1 MSQKDVDVVRRSGE
15 HLSNTGELAPE
26 CYDPEVEFTLMP
38 AAPLQKTYKGLSG
51 LQQSLA
57 SVQEAWASIRWEA
70 REFVD
75 SDDVVVA
82 VWHYTVRS
90 HAGVELE
97 LDQGWAYW
105 MRNGK
110 IWRMEQHGS
119 KEEALEAAGLQE

>member
-1 MSQKDVDVVRRSGE
+1 MSQENVDVVRRSGE
-15 HLSNTGELAPE
+15 HLSDTGELDFE

-38 AAPLQKTYKGLSG
+38 DAPLHTTYKGLSG

-57 SVQEAWASIRWEA
+57 SVQEAWESIKWEA
-70 REFVD
+70 REFIE

-82 VWHYTVRS
+82 VWHYRVRAHS
-90 HAGVELE
+90 GVELE

-105 MRNGK
+105 MRDGK

-119 KEEALEAAGLQE
+119 KEKALEAVGLSE